1 HLLKTEQSVFERL
14 LKVNADKSMKEDRT
28 TLREKILDT
37 AIALFIEKGSENVT
51 TRELTEALNLSRSH
65 IYHYFSDWQTL
76 CLDAY
81 SRFMLTDLDN
91 FTQTVQAAPPEQQL
105 RAFITG
111 YLPETTDAIWQ
122 LYSALWRKA
131 IREARY
137 AELALAMTHAWDR
150 LLSDIIAANV
160 TKDIDVMQVTR
171 QLSALLNGYADH
183 LMINPTPEAR
193 RQAMND
199 IDAFLQRSL

>member
-1 HLLKTEQSVFERL
+1 MSRSLFERL
-14 LKVNADKSMKEDRT
+14 LKVNMDKNMKDDRT
-28 TLREKILDT
+28 ALREKILDT
-37 AIALFIEKGSENVT
+37 AITLFIEKGSENVT

-76 CLDAY
+76 CFEAY
-81 SRFMLTDLDN
+81 SRFMLADLAL
-91 FTQTVQAAPPEQQL
+91 FAQTVRAAPPEQQIQ
-105 RAFITG
+105 AFITE

-131 IREARY
+131 IREESY
-137 AELALAMTHAWDR
+137 AALALKMTHAWDR
-150 LLSDIIAANV
+150 LLSEIITANI

-183 LMINPTPEAR
+183 LIINPTPEAR

-199 IDAFLQRSL
+199 INAFLQRIL